1 MLLLETIATRDY
13 GCLAVKD
20 KKKNQY
26 INTKR
31 CIKGDCI

>member
-20 KKKNQY
+20 KKKPN
-26 INTKR
+26 ILIRK
-31 CIKGDCI
+31 DV